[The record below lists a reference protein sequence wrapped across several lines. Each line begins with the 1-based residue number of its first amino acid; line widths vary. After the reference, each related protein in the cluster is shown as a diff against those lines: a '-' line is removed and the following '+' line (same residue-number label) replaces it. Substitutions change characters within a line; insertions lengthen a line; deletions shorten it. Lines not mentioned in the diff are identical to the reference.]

1 MKPIVDKH
9 RFGPWALVT
18 GASSGIGREIARHI
32 ARSGINVVLVARRVA
47 RLEEVGRVLA
57 SDFGVAYRAVEA
69 DLSRASFFAHIEQ
82 ATADLEIGLLVGNAG
97 FPNPGELW
105 TLSRDELMQAIHVK
119 VNANLTLAHHF
130 APGFVGR
137 RRGGILL
144 VSSVGGLNGVPYVSN
159 TAAVEAYV
167 LTLGEGLHVE
177 LARYGVNVTVLMPG
191 PTLTESM
198 GKMGVDPS
206 DMPLP
211 PMSAERVAAEGL
223 RALQRNRATHVAG
236 RINRVMSRLMPR
248 SMATAVMG
256 AMIGKRFAARALG
269 SVSTVQERQPRVGS
283 DW

>member
-1 MKPIVDKH
+1 MKPILDSG

-32 ARSGINVVLVARRVA
+32 AASGINLVLVARRVA
-47 RLEEVGRVLA
+47 RLQEVGRALA
-57 SDFGVAYRAVEA
+57 ADFGVAYRVVEA
-69 DLSRASFFAHIEQ
+69 DLSSPSFFAPIER
-82 ATADLEIGLLVGNAG
+82 ATADLELGVLVGNAG

-105 TLSRDELMQAIHVK
+105 MLERDELMKAIHVK
-119 VNANLTLAHHF
+119 VNANLTLVHHF
-130 APGFVGR
+130 APGLVAR

-144 VSSVGGLNGVPYVSN
+144 VSSVGGLNGVPYVTN

-177 LARYGVNVTVLMPG
+177 LAPHGVNVTVLMPG

-198 GKMGVDPS
+198 AKMGVDPS

-211 PMSAERVAAEGL
+211 PMPAERVAAEGL

-248 SMATAVMG
+248 SIATAVMG
-256 AMIGKRFAARALG
+256 AMIGKRFAARSLGSALG
-269 SVSTVQERQPRVGS
+269 GPGH
-283 DW
+283 

>member
-1 MKPIVDKH
+1 MKPILDSG

-18 GASSGIGREIARHI
+18 GASSGIGREIARHV
-32 ARSGINVVLVARRVA
+32 AASGINLVLVARRVA
-47 RLEEVGRVLA
+47 RLQEVGRALA
-57 SDFGVAYRAVEA
+57 ADFGVAYRVVEA
-69 DLSRASFFAHIEQ
+69 DLSSPSFFAPIER
-82 ATADLEIGLLVGNAG
+82 ATADLELGLLVGNAG

-105 TLSRDELMQAIHVK
+105 MLERDELMKAIHVK
-119 VNANLTLAHHF
+119 VNANLTLVHHF
-130 APGFVGR
+130 APGLVAR

-144 VSSVGGLNGVPYVSN
+144 VSSVGGLNGVPYVTN

-177 LARYGVNVTVLMPG
+177 LAPHGVNVTVLMPG

-198 GKMGVDPS
+198 AKMGVDPS

-211 PMSAERVAAEGL
+211 PMPAERVAAEGL

-248 SMATAVMG
+248 SIATAVMG
-256 AMIGKRFAARALG
+256 AMIGKRFAARSLGSALG
-269 SVSTVQERQPRVGS
+269 GPGH
-283 DW
+283 

>member
-1 MKPIVDKH
+1 MKPILDSG

-18 GASSGIGREIARHI
+18 GASSGIGREIARHV
-32 ARSGINVVLVARRVA
+32 AASGINLVLVARRVA
-47 RLEEVGRVLA
+47 RLQEVGRALA
-57 SDFGVAYRAVEA
+57 ADFGVAYRVVEA
-69 DLSRASFFAHIEQ
+69 DLSSASFFAPIER
-82 ATADLEIGLLVGNAG
+82 ATADLELGLLVGNAG

-105 TLSRDELMQAIHVK
+105 MLERDELMKAIHVK
-119 VNANLTLAHHF
+119 VNANLTLVHHF
-130 APGFVGR
+130 APGLVAR

-144 VSSVGGLNGVPYVSN
+144 VSSVGGLNGVPYVTN

-177 LARYGVNVTVLMPG
+177 LAPHGVNVTVLMPG

-198 GKMGVDPS
+198 AKMGVDPS

-211 PMSAERVAAEGL
+211 PMPAERVAAEGL

-248 SMATAVMG
+248 SIATAVMG
-256 AMIGKRFAARALG
+256 AMIGKRFAARSLGSALG
-269 SVSTVQERQPRVGS
+269 GPGH
-283 DW
+283 

>member
-1 MKPIVDKH
+1 MKPILDKR

-32 ARSGINVVLVARRVA
+32 AASGINVVLVARRAA
-47 RLEEVGRVLA
+47 RLQEVGRALT
-57 SDFGVAYRAVEA
+57 SDFGVAFRTVEA
-69 DLSRASFFAHIEQ
+69 DLSAPPFFTHVER
-82 ATADLEIGLLVGNAG
+82 ATADLALGLLVGNAG

-105 TLSRDELMQAIHVK
+105 TVDRDELMKAIHVK
-119 VNANLTLAHHF
+119 VNANLTLVHHF
-130 APGFVGR
+130 ARGLVER

-144 VSSVGGLNGVPYVSN
+144 VSSVGGLNGVPYVTN

-177 LARYGVNVTVLMPG
+177 LKRHGVNVTVLMPG

-206 DMPLP
+206 DMPLK

-236 RINRVMSRLMPR
+236 RLNRMMSRLMPR
-248 SMATAVMG
+248 WIATAVMG
-256 AMIGKRFAARALG
+256 AMIGKRFAARTLG
-269 SVSTVQERQPRVGS
+269 SAIGTPGQ
-283 DW
+283 